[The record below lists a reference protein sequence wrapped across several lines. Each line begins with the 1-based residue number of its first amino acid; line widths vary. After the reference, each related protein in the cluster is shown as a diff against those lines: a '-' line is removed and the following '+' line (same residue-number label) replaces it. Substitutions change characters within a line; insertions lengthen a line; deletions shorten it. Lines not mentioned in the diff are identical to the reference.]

1 MTHVYFDQDKI
12 DWSSYLRRQ
21 QIGQGEWMEGRG
33 GGIEGDQANPR
44 VFRGARYVSG
54 WGFVRNALGSIG
66 RFLMPIASNLMQSA
80 KSEAASTLGN
90 IASDIA
96 AGRSVTEAFKEQGTQ
111 GLKNYG
117 RKVQQFGKG
126 KKAAQKANNLRSI
139 AGLEISNS
147 QMPTVL
153 TAGNIPKRRRVR
165 KPDYLD
171 FN

>member
-1 MTHVYFDQDKI
+1 MTHVFFDRDKL
-12 DWSSYLRRQ
+12 DWSVYLRKQ

-44 VFRGARYVSG
+44 VFRGARYVRG
-54 WGFVRNALGSIG
+54 WGFIRNALGSIG

-80 KSEAASTLGN
+80 KTEAANTLGN

-96 AGRSVTEAFKEQGTQ
+96 EGKNVSDVFKEQTTQ
-111 GLKNYG
+111 GLRNYG

-126 KKAAQKANNLRSI
+126 KNRANRLRSI
-139 AGLEISNS
+139 AGAEISNS
-147 QMPTVL
+147 QMPAIINNDSQV
-153 TAGNIPKRRRVR
+153 PKRRRIR

>member
-1 MTHVYFDQDKI
+1 
-12 DWSSYLRRQ
+12 
-21 QIGQGEWMEGRG
+21 MEGRG

-44 VFRGARYVSG
+44 VFRGARYVRG

-96 AGRSVTEAFKEQGTQ
+96 AGRPVTEALKEQGTQ
-111 GLKNYG
+111 GLRNYG

-126 KKAAQKANNLRSI
+126 KKGGLKAAQKANNLRSI
-139 AGLEISNS
+139 AGLEISSS